1 MRLSFFYKLNKL
13 TIIAYWLFTYL
24 LISQGSLPALVVCF
38 GQDSHAAVEMPH
50 KPSPSEEHGGS
61 HTDIPL
67 SVSHDDQPF
76 VSALGPALQGII
88 SVLTTY
94 LPSLPTGVDI
104 WHTRILPCLLSPP
117 VPYLASLETV
127 FLLI

>member
-67 SVSHDDQPF
+67 SVSHDEQPF
-76 VSALGPALQGII
+76 VSALGPAPQGKF
-88 SVLTTY
+88 SALTTY
-94 LPSLPTGVDI
+94 LASFPTSVEI
-104 WHTRILPCLLSPP
+104 SRPQIVPRHLP
-117 VPYLASLETV
+117 VPASYLASLQTV